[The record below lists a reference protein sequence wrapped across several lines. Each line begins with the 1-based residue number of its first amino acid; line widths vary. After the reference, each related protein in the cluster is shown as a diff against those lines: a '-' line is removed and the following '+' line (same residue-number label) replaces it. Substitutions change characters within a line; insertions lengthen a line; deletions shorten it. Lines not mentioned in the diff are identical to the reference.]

1 MKSSDIQDKLIPVTE
16 ITRAIKQA
24 RALFAYGSENITN
37 QAFWLGHAEMFADYN
52 WFLTYLEKLAK
63 VTPADLQK
71 AAQKYF
77 RPQNR
82 VVGTYIPT
90 GTKVHKMK
98 AILPALTARPG

>member
-1 MKSSDIQDKLIPVTE
+1 MHIQEKRIPMTE

-37 QAFWLGHAEMFADYN
+37 QAFWLGHAEMFAGYN
-52 WFLTYLEKLAK
+52 WFLTYLDNLAK

-71 AAQKYF
+71 AALKYF

-82 VVGTYIPT
+82 VVGTYVPT
-90 GTKVHKMK
+90 SSKV
-98 AILPALTARPG
+98 PA